1 MLWVKSAPNPSLS
14 PGMTLI
20 ASHARGVL
28 FLEEQNQAAA
38 YHRVEN
44 LVQVEAYQAYQG
56 KEEGYHLRRQEHRE
70 HQAVGKG
77 SHLEGGTED
86 R

>member
-1 MLWVKSAPNPSLS
+1 
-14 PGMTLI
+14 MTLI
-20 ASHARGVL
+20 ASHVQGVL
-28 FLEEQNQAAA
+28 FLEEQSQAAA
-38 YHRVEN
+38 YHLVES

-56 KEEGYHLRRQEHRE
+56 KGEGYHLRRQEHRE

-77 SHLEGGTED
+77 NRLEEGTED